1 MVSLVLYIYNLL
13 KLIIISGERTNKMGF
28 VFALFYP
35 FLIIIYALLAGALIA
50 SLIVFINNMRNGV
63 ANKWPTKNLVGAIIA
78 GIIFVMALTTT
89 MIVIYHT
96 TGTFSMDNSP
106 NSSSSVDAAIALM
119 AMNL

>member
-1 MVSLVLYIYNLL
+1 
-13 KLIIISGERTNKMGF
+13 MGF

-78 GIIFVMALTTT
+78 GIIFVVALTTT
-89 MIVIYHT
+89 MIVIYYT
-96 TGTFSMDNSP
+96 TIGFSSDSHP
-106 NSSSSVDAAIALM
+106 NSSSSVEAAISLM
-119 AMNL
+119 TLKLLK

>member
-1 MVSLVLYIYNLL
+1 
-13 KLIIISGERTNKMGF
+13 MGF

-78 GIIFVMALTTT
+78 GIIFVVALTAT

-96 TGTFSMDNSP
+96 TGAFSMDNHP
-106 NSSSSVDAAIALM
+106 NSSSSVEAAISLM
-119 AMNL
+119 TSKLLK